1 MRMSS
6 DDREKCGWVRAKEDA
21 KFWIL
26 GYCARLER
34 YRLVFGTLVLARKER
49 QWSRR
54 RNIEVI
60 RDGGKRLFKPV
71 LCEPRS
77 TRSPVSL

>member
-1 MRMSS
+1 MFS

-34 YRLVFGTLVLARKER
+34 CRLVFGTLVLDARKEN
-49 QWSRR
+49 QWSGR
-54 RNIEVI
+54 RNIEVT
-60 RDGGKRLFKPV
+60 RDGGKRLSKPV

-77 TRSPVSL
+77 TRSPVSR